1 MKKNLIKLL
10 VFMGVFGALFAFLFL
25 FNTTLVFA
33 EEVESETT
41 TEATNTLIEWIKNLS
56 MDDIRAWLIAIC
68 SKLGID
74 TMLIVSTVIYVV
86 RTKAK
91 EARDSKFYKDLMA
104 KMDEEYRKHIEDL
117 MNQMDQ
123 KLESVNENVVGT
135 IKKQNAEKREEAKA
149 TVDQAKAALSEI
161 KISLDE

>member
-10 VFMGVFGALFAFLFL
+10 VFMGVFGALFVFLFL
-25 FNTTLVFA
+25 FNTTMVFA
-33 EEVESETT
+33 AEAEPET

-56 MDDIRAWLIAIC
+56 MDDIKAWLIAIC

-74 TMLIVSTVIYVV
+74 TMLIVSTVIYVL

-104 KMDEEYRKHIEDL
+104 KMDEEYRKHVEDL